1 MLIGYMRVSKN
12 DGSQKLDMQQ
22 DALLEEGIP
31 LDRIYKDLASGR
43 HDNRPG
49 LQGCLKALREGD
61 TLVVWKLDRLARNLK
76 DLVNIVHGLSEQG
89 IGFKILAGHGATIDT
104 STSNGKMIFG
114 IFATLAEFERDLIA
128 ERTQAGLAAARAR
141 GRMGG
146 RPRKMDKAALKIAMA
161 AMSDRKT
168 NVQELAKKLNVT
180 PPSIYRY
187 LSSDG
192 TLKEPGQKLMDKIA

>member
-1 MLIGYMRVSKN
+1 MQIGYMRVSKN
-12 DGSQKLDMQQ
+12 DGTQKLDMQQ
-22 DALLEEGIP
+22 DALLAEGIP

-49 LQGCLKALREGD
+49 LQTCLKALREGD

-76 DLVNIVHGLSEQG
+76 DLVNIVHGLSERG
-89 IGFKILAGHGATIDT
+89 IGFKILAGHGASIDT
-104 STSNGKMIFG
+104 STANGKLIFG

-146 RPRKMDKAALKIAMA
+146 RPRKVDKETLKIAMA
-161 AMSDRKT
+161 AMSDKKT
-168 NVQELAKKLNVT
+168 NVQDLAKALNVSR
-180 PPSIYRY
+180 PLIYLY
-187 LSSDG
+187 LNSDG
-192 TLKEPGQKLMDKIA
+192 TLKEAGQKLMDKAA

>member
-1 MLIGYMRVSKN
+1 MRVSKN
-12 DGSQKLDMQQ
+12 DGTQKLDMQQ
-22 DALLEEGIP
+22 DALLAEGIP

-49 LQGCLKALREGD
+49 LQTCLKALREGD

-76 DLVNIVHGLSEQG
+76 DLVNIVHGLSERG
-89 IGFKILAGHGATIDT
+89 IGFKILAGHGASIDT
-104 STSNGKMIFG
+104 STANGKLIFG

-146 RPRKMDKAALKIAMA
+146 RPRKVDKETLKIAMA
-161 AMSDRKT
+161 AMSEKKT
-168 NVQELAKKLNVT
+168 NVQDLAKALNVSR
-180 PPSIYRY
+180 PLIYLY
-187 LSSDG
+187 LNSDG
-192 TLKEPGQKLMDKIA
+192 TLKKAGQKLMDKAA